1 MRNFFFIFFIFFI
14 FSFNS
19 SSNDIISKI
28 EKNWNKTKSMSGTF
42 IQLDTDGNYS
52 EGNFYFLKPYLSKFE
67 YNDKKE
73 NIITNETL
81 LRLVDKDG
89 YQIESYS
96 IGNNILKDLL
106 SYNIDIKKEFDVISF
121 QIEDDS
127 YNLWFKSKEGLTN
140 QSLQLFFDKNT
151 LDLKK
156 WEIFDEL
163 NNKTVLEFTKIK
175 KNTFISQNLFVVKY
189 KNN

>member
-1 MRNFFFIFFIFFI
+1 MRNFFFIFYIFFI
-14 FSFNS
+14 FSFNT
-19 SSNDIISKI
+19 SSNDIISDI
-28 EKNWNKTKSMSGTF
+28 ENNRNKTKSMSGTF
-42 IQLDTDGNYS
+42 IQIDTDGNYS

-67 YNDKKE
+67 YTDKQEK
-73 NIITNETL
+73 IITNETL

-96 IGNNILKDLL
+96 VGNNILKDLL

-121 QIEDDS
+121 QIEENS
-127 YNLWFKSKEGLTN
+127 YKLWFKSKQGLTN
-140 QSLQLFFDKNT
+140 QSVQLFFDKNT

-175 KNTFISQNLFVVKY
+175 KNIFISQNLFVVKY
-189 KNN
+189 KRN

>member
-14 FSFNS
+14 FSFNT
-19 SSNDIISKI
+19 SSNDIISEI

-67 YNDKKE
+67 YKDKKE

-96 IGNNILKDLL
+96 IGNNILKNLL
-106 SYNIDIKKEFDVISF
+106 SNNIDIKKEFDVISF
-121 QIEDDS
+121 QIEEDS

-175 KNTFISQNLFVVKY
+175 KNISISQNLFVVKY

>member
-1 MRNFFFIFFIFFI
+1 MRIFFFIFYIFFI
-14 FSFNS
+14 FSFNT

-28 EKNWNKTKSMSGTF
+28 EKNWNKTRSMSGTF

-67 YNDKKE
+67 YKDKKE

-121 QIEDDS
+121 LIEEDS

-175 KNTFISQNLFVVKY
+175 KNIFISQNLFVVKY

>member
-1 MRNFFFIFFIFFI
+1 MRNFFFIFYIFFI
-14 FSFNS
+14 FSFNT
-19 SSNDIISKI
+19 SSNDIISDI
-28 EKNWNKTKSMSGTF
+28 ENNWNKTKSMSGTF
-42 IQLDTDGNYS
+42 IQIDTDGNYS

-67 YNDKKE
+67 YTDKQEK
-73 NIITNETL
+73 IITNETL

-96 IGNNILKDLL
+96 VGNNILKDLL

-121 QIEDDS
+121 QIEENS
-127 YNLWFKSKEGLTN
+127 YKLWFKSKQGLTN
-140 QSLQLFFDKNT
+140 QSVQLFFDKNT

-175 KNTFISQNLFVVKY
+175 KNIFISQNLFVVKY
-189 KNN
+189 KRN